1 MMING
6 KSVEESF
13 VDLASSFSELAKLVT
28 AALVSKM
35 YNPVE
40 PAEVDCE
47 LQDIPEECRT
57 VNVIE
62 EDDLTLDDEGAVFA
76 ADLDTDGKKLEAIE
90 NAAYLIST
98 HAGLND
104 YPIPSDPKIAC
115 EYLSAFEKADIPRWK
130 YKHIHITPGKCPTVD
145 CVDAAYNSG
154 GLHAAASCVARL
166 VGRHVEDEF
175 IITRSKLEE
184 DLIDVGIL
192 SNSDYLV
199 DLDSLLKVLGTDY
212 TIKLIPGVCDLL
224 SLIDSD
230 DCGNVSVISA
240 LTVLEKAAANIW
252 GVYTVPCGLRM
263 LRVALNMAAAN
274 KEAELARLIADKF
287 GDEIKEGK
295 EFVTLP
301 QAESITGKTATE
313 IARMLGDSA
322 NNSKLRLVEC
332 QRGGNLFVIDK
343 SMLVDNNSDN
353 IRD

>member
-13 VDLASSFSELAKLVT
+13 VDLAASFSELAQLVT
-28 AALVSKM
+28 AALASKISST
-35 YNPVE
+35 
-40 PAEVDCE
+40 AESDEVGCE
-47 LQDIPEECRT
+47 LQDIPEECAA
-57 VNVIE
+57 VNEIE
-62 EDDLTLDDEGAVFA
+62 EDEPTFDDEGAVFA
-76 ADLDTDGKKLEAIE
+76 VDLDMDEKKLEAIE

-98 HAGLND
+98 YAGLND

-130 YKHIHITPGKCPTVD
+130 HKHIHITAGKCSAAD
-145 CVDAAYNSG
+145 CVDAAYASG

-166 VGRHVEDEF
+166 TGRHVEDEF
-175 IITRSKLEE
+175 MITRSKLEE

-192 SNSDYLV
+192 SNSDYLI
-199 DLDSLLKVLGTDY
+199 DLDSLLAVLGTDY

-230 DCGNVSVISA
+230 DCGNVSIISA
-240 LTVLEKAAANIW
+240 LTVIEKASAKIW
-252 GVYTVPCGLRM
+252 GVHTVPCGLRM
-263 LRVALNMAAAN
+263 LRVALNLAAAA

-301 QAESITGKTATE
+301 QAESITGKTATD

-322 NNSKLRLVEC
+322 NTSKLRLVEC

-343 SMLVDNNSDN
+343 SMLFDNNSDN

>member
-28 AALVSKM
+28 VALASKISS
-35 YNPVE
+35 PVE
-40 PAEVDCE
+40 SDEVDCE
-47 LQDIPEECRT
+47 LQDIPEECMV
-57 VNVIE
+57 VNEIE
-62 EDDLTLDDEGAVFA
+62 EDDLTFDDEGAVFA
-76 ADLDTDGKKLEAIE
+76 IDLDMDDKKLEAIE
-90 NAAYLIST
+90 NAADLIRT
-98 HAGLND
+98 YAGLND

-130 YKHIHITPGKCPTVD
+130 YKHIHITPGKCSTAD

-166 VGRHVEDEF
+166 AGRHVEDEF

-192 SNSDYLV
+192 SNSDYLI
-199 DLDSLLKVLGTDY
+199 DLDALLNVLGTDY

-230 DCGNVSVISA
+230 DCGNVSIISA
-240 LTVLEKAAANIW
+240 LTIFEKASAKIW
-252 GVYTVPCGLRM
+252 GVHTVHCGLRM
-263 LRVALNMAAAN
+263 LRVALNMAAAA
-274 KEAELARLIADKF
+274 KEAELAKLIADKF
-287 GDEIKEGK
+287 GDEIKAGK

-301 QAESITGKTATE
+301 QAESITGKTAAD
-313 IARMLGDSA
+313 IAQMLIDTVNGV
-322 NNSKLRLVEC
+322 NLRLVEC
-332 QRGGNLFVIDK
+332 QRGGNLFVVDK
-343 SMLVDNNSDN
+343 SRLFDNNSDN

>member
-28 AALVSKM
+28 AALATKISS
-35 YNPVE
+35 PVA
-40 PAEVDCE
+40 PDCE
-47 LQDIPEECRT
+47 LQDIPEECMDVRE
-57 VNVIE
+57 IE
-62 EDDLTLDDEGAVFA
+62 EDDLTFDDEGAVFA
-76 ADLDTDGKKLEAIE
+76 IDLDMDEKKLEAIE

-115 EYLSAFEKADIPRWK
+115 EYLRAFEKADIPRWK
-130 YKHIHITPGKCPTVD
+130 YKHIHITPGNCPAAD
-145 CVDAAYNSG
+145 CVDAAYASG

-166 VGRHVEDEF
+166 AGRHVEDEF

-192 SNSDYLV
+192 SNSDYLI
-199 DLDSLLKVLGTDY
+199 DLDSLLNVLGTDY

-230 DCGNVSVISA
+230 DCGNVSIISA
-240 LTVLEKAAANIW
+240 ITILEKAAAKIW
-252 GVYTVPCGLRM
+252 GVHTVPCGLRM
-263 LRVALNMAAAN
+263 LRVALNMAAAA

-313 IARMLGDSA
+313 IARMLGDAA

-343 SMLVDNNSDN
+343 SMLFDNNSDN

>member
-6 KSVEESF
+6 KSVEASF

-28 AALVSKM
+28 ASLVSK
-35 YNPVE
+35 VSCD
-40 PAEVDCE
+40 AASDVSDL
-47 LQDIPEECRT
+47 LQDIPEEYVI
-57 VNVIE
+57 VNEIE
-62 EDDLTLDDEGAVFA
+62 EDDDPIVSVEGAVFA
-76 ADLDTDGKKLEAIE
+76 IDLEMDEKKLEAIE
-90 NAAYLIST
+90 NAACTIS
-98 HAGLND
+98 AYANID
-104 YPIPSDPKIAC
+104 AYPLPSDPKVAC

-130 YKHIHITPGKCPTVD
+130 HKHIHITSGSCQSVA
-145 CVDAAYNSG
+145 CVDAAYTNG

-166 VGRHVEDEF
+166 SGRHVEDEF

-192 SNSDYLV
+192 SSSDYLI
-199 DLDSLLKVLGTDY
+199 DLDSLLNVLGTDY

-230 DCGNVSVISA
+230 DCGNVSIISA
-240 LTVLEKAAANIW
+240 LTVFEKAAATIW
-252 GVYTVPCGLRM
+252 GVPTAHCGLRM
-263 LRVALNMAAAN
+263 LRVALNLAAAT
-274 KEAELARLIADKF
+274 KEAELAKLIADKF

-313 IARMLGDSA
+313 IARMLSDTA
-322 NNSKLRLVEC
+322 NSSKLRLVEC

-343 SMLVDNNSDN
+343 SMLFDNNSDN
-353 IRD
+353 VRD

>member
-1 MMING
+1 MING

-28 AALVSKM
+28 AALVSKVSS
-35 YNPVE
+35 PVE
-40 PAEVDCE
+40 HDEVDCKS
-47 LQDIPEECRT
+47 QDIPEECT
-57 VNVIE
+57 VVNAVE
-62 EDDLTLDDEGAVFA
+62 GDDLTFDDEGAVFA
-76 ADLDTDGKKLEAIE
+76 IDLDMDEKKREAIE

-104 YPIPSDPKIAC
+104 YPLPSDPKIAC

-130 YKHIHITPGKCPTVD
+130 HKHIHITPGKCPTAD
-145 CVDAAYNSG
+145 CVDAAYASG

-166 VGRHVEDEF
+166 AGRHVEDEF
-175 IITRSKLEE
+175 IITRSELEE

-192 SNSDYLV
+192 SNSDYLI
-199 DLDSLLKVLGTDY
+199 DLDSLLNVLGTDY
-212 TIKLIPGVCDLL
+212 TIKLIPGVCDLI

-230 DCGNVSVISA
+230 DCGNVSIISA
-240 LTVLEKAAANIW
+240 LTILEKAAAHIW

-263 LRVALNMAAAN
+263 LRTALNMAAAN

-313 IARMLGDSA
+313 IAHMLSDAADS
-322 NNSKLRLVEC
+322 SKLRLVEC

-343 SMLVDNNSDN
+343 SMLFDNNSDN